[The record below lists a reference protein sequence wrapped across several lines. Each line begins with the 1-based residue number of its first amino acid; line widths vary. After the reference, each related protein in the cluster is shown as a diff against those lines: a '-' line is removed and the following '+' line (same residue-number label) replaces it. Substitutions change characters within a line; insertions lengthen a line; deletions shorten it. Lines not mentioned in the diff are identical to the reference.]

1 MRIAQLAANMETVP
15 PAGYGG
21 TELVVNLLTEELV
34 KRGHEVTLFAV
45 GTSKTK
51 ARLVTVVDEPLRAS
65 TRYLAT
71 QWPAFDL
78 QTLVKLKDMED
89 EFDIVHNH
97 MSWTSLPVL
106 DSLNCAVVTTNHN
119 QVKGYCAP
127 LYLRFKHLPYVAIS
141 NSYKQLNYPDEM
153 NYVATIYNGIDVDA
167 FNGSV
172 QKREFLL
179 FVGRLCND
187 KGTAEAIDIAKKL
200 DMPIKIAG
208 KVDKNDEPYF
218 DKEIKP
224 RLSYKKA
231 EFVGEVNH
239 DQKNDLYHK
248 AIALVYPI
256 NFSEPFGLVMAEA
269 MASGTPVM
277 AFDKGSVREVLSDDT
292 AVIGSSVD
300 DLVKGFSQVEKLD
313 RTACK
318 KRVRDLFS
326 VKTMVDSYEQLY
338 ERLIADKRKNR
349 L

>member
-15 PAGYGG
+15 PLGYGG
-21 TELVVNLLTEELV
+21 TELVVSLLTEELV

-45 GTSKTK
+45 GTSQTK
-51 ARLVTVVDEPLRAS
+51 AKLVSVVDEPLRAS
-65 TRYLAT
+65 SKYTPT

-78 QTLVKLKDMED
+78 ETLVQLKDMEN

-97 MSWTSLPVL
+97 MSWTSLQVL
-106 DSLNCAVVTTNHN
+106 DSLKCAVVTTNHN
-119 QVKGYCAP
+119 HVKGYCAP

-141 NSYKQLNYPDEM
+141 DSYRRLNYPDEM

-167 FNGSV
+167 FNGSD

-208 KVDKNDEPYF
+208 KVDKIDQPYF

-231 EFVGEVNH
+231 DFIGEVNH
-239 DQKNDLYHK
+239 DQKNVLYNK

-256 NFSEPFGLVMAEA
+256 NFNEPFGLVMAEA
-269 MASGTPVM
+269 MAAGTPIM

-292 AVIGSSVD
+292 ALIGNSVD
-300 DLVKGFSQVEKLD
+300 DLVKGYSKVETLS
-313 RTACK
+313 RGACK
-318 KRVRDLFS
+318 KRVRELFS
-326 VKTMVDSYEQLY
+326 VKTMVDRYEQLY
-338 ERLIADKRKNR
+338 ERLLAEKQKNR